1 MVMFKAHTKA
11 AGMIAAA
18 ALLAALCT
26 AFAHTP
32 ALASEVESPFTKVE
46 SFAEDIRDYV
56 GGVADEAAAQ
66 AEAEA
71 LAGRRQSVVAEADA
85 QLGVPYSY
93 GGTTPSGFDCSGF
106 TRWVFSHAL
115 GRELPRTAAEQ
126 SALGTG
132 VSLDEL
138 VPGDL
143 LFWGSGS
150 GVYHVGIYAGNGEYI
165 HGRRPRHARH
175 LRLFRPRLRQAR
187 YRLGRHG
194 RGVKMTPF
202 ISENGRRAPIVQK
215 PYLLPLRRCHADSA
229 RKCQF
234 SNGKDALLAK

>member
-1 MVMFKAHTKA
+1 MPESLPQKPPKSPKTQD
-11 AGMIAAA
+11 
-18 ALLAALCT
+18 
-26 AFAHTP
+26 FAR
-32 ALASEVESPFTKVE
+32 EIKE
-46 SFAEDIRDYV
+46 YV
-56 GGVADEAAAQ
+56 GDVADEAAAQ

-71 LAGRRQSVVAEADA
+71 LEGRRQSVVAEADA

-126 SALGTG
+126 SALGVG

-150 GVYHVGIYAGNGEYI
+150 GVYHVGIYAGDGEYI
-165 HGRRPRHARH
+165 HASTGGGRVMLAT
-175 LRLFRPRLRQAR
+175 FD
-187 YRLGRHG
+187 Y
-194 RGVKMTPF
+194 F
-202 ISENGRRAPIVQK
+202 AP
-215 PYLLPLRRCHADSA
+215 D
-229 RKCQF
+229 F
-234 SNGKDALLAK
+234 AKRVIE

>member
-11 AGMIAAA
+11 AGMIVAA

-32 ALASEVESPFTKVE
+32 AHASEVESPFTKVE
-46 SFAEDIRDYV
+46 SFAQDIRDYV
-56 GGVADEAAAQ
+56 GGVADEAAAAAQAQ

-71 LAGRRQSVVAEADA
+71 LAGRRQSVVDEAAA
-85 QLGVPYSY
+85 QLGVPYAY

-143 LFWGSGS
+143 LFWGRGS
-150 GVYHVGIYAGNGEYI
+150 GVYHVGIYVGDGEYI
-165 HGRRPRHARH
+165 HASTGGGR
-175 LRLFRPRLRQAR
+175 
-187 YRLGRHG
+187 
-194 RGVKMTPF
+194 VM
-202 ISENGRRAPIVQK
+202 RATFDYFAPDFAQRVIE
-215 PYLLPLRRCHADSA
+215 
-229 RKCQF
+229 
-234 SNGKDALLAK
+234 

>member
-56 GGVADEAAAQ
+56 GSVAEEAAERAEAADRARALKKKRVSVVDEA
-66 AEAEA
+66 
-71 LAGRRQSVVAEADA
+71 LG
-85 QLGVPYSY
+85 QLGVPYAY

-126 SALGTG
+126 SALGRG
-132 VSLDEL
+132 VSLDKL
-138 VPGDL
+138 ASGDL
-143 LFWGSGS
+143 LFWGSGE
-150 GVYHVGIYAGNGEYI
+150 GVYHVGIYVSDGKLVHASPSNG
-165 HGRRPRHARH
+165 G
-175 LRLFRPRLRQAR
+175 
-187 YRLGRHG
+187 
-194 RGVKMTPF
+194 
-202 ISENGRRAPIVQK
+202 IVQTTLEYYT
-215 PYLLPLRRCHADSA
+215 PD
-229 RKCQF
+229 F
-234 SNGKDALLAK
+234 AKRIIG

>member
-11 AGMIAAA
+11 AGMIVAA

-32 ALASEVESPFTKVE
+32 AYASEVESPFTKVE

-71 LAGRRQSVVAEADA
+71 LEGRRQSVVAEADA

-106 TRWVFSHAL
+106 TRWVFFL
-115 GRELPRTAAEQ
+115 AA
-126 SALGTG
+126 GHDG
-132 VSLDEL
+132 
-138 VPGDL
+138 G
-143 LFWGSGS
+143 
-150 GVYHVGIYAGNGEYI
+150 
-165 HGRRPRHARH
+165 
-175 LRLFRPRLRQAR
+175 
-187 YRLGRHG
+187 
-194 RGVKMTPF
+194 
-202 ISENGRRAPIVQK
+202 
-215 PYLLPLRRCHADSA
+215 
-229 RKCQF
+229 
-234 SNGKDALLAK
+234 DALFQLRAAAHGGRVMRATFDYFAPDFAKRVID

>member
-11 AGMIAAA
+11 AGMIVAA

-26 AFAHTP
+26 AFSHP
-32 ALASEVESPFTKVE
+32 AAYASEVESPFTKTQD
-46 SFAEDIRDYV
+46 FAREIKEYV
-56 GGVADEAAAQ
+56 GDVADEAAAQ
-66 AEAEA
+66 T
-71 LAGRRQSVVAEADA
+71 EADA

-126 SALGTG
+126 SALGVG

-150 GVYHVGIYAGNGEYI
+150 GVYHVGIYAGDGEYI
-165 HGRRPRHARH
+165 HASTGGGR
-175 LRLFRPRLRQAR
+175 
-187 YRLGRHG
+187 
-194 RGVKMTPF
+194 VM
-202 ISENGRRAPIVQK
+202 RATFDYFAP
-215 PYLLPLRRCHADSA
+215 D
-229 RKCQF
+229 F
-234 SNGKDALLAK
+234 AKRVIE

>member
-26 AFAHTP
+26 AFAHP
-32 ALASEVESPFTKVE
+32 AAYASEVESPFTKTQD
-46 SFAEDIRDYV
+46 FAREIKEYV
-56 GGVADEAAAQ
+56 GDVADEAAAQ
-66 AEAEA
+66 
-71 LAGRRQSVVAEADA
+71 AEADA

-106 TRWVFSHAL
+106 THWVFSHAL

-126 SALGTG
+126 SALGVG

-150 GVYHVGIYAGNGEYI
+150 GVYHVGIYAGDGEYI
-165 HGRRPRHARH
+165 HASTGGGR
-175 LRLFRPRLRQAR
+175 
-187 YRLGRHG
+187 
-194 RGVKMTPF
+194 VM
-202 ISENGRRAPIVQK
+202 RATFDYFAP
-215 PYLLPLRRCHADSA
+215 D
-229 RKCQF
+229 F
-234 SNGKDALLAK
+234 AKRVIE

>member
-11 AGMIAAA
+11 AGMIVAA

-26 AFAHTP
+26 AFSHTP
-32 ALASEVESPFTKVE
+32 AYASEVESPFTKVE

-71 LAGRRQSVVAEADA
+71 LEGRRQSVVAEADA

-150 GVYHVGIYAGNGEYI
+150 GVYHVGIYAGDGEYI
-165 HGRRPRHARH
+165 HASTGGGR
-175 LRLFRPRLRQAR
+175 
-187 YRLGRHG
+187 
-194 RGVKMTPF
+194 VM
-202 ISENGRRAPIVQK
+202 RATFDYFAP
-215 PYLLPLRRCHADSA
+215 D
-229 RKCQF
+229 F
-234 SNGKDALLAK
+234 AKRVID

>member
-56 GGVADEAAAQ
+56 GGVADEAA
-66 AEAEA
+66 
-71 LAGRRQSVVAEADA
+71 A

-165 HGRRPRHARH
+165 HASTGGGR
-175 LRLFRPRLRQAR
+175 
-187 YRLGRHG
+187 
-194 RGVKMTPF
+194 VM
-202 ISENGRRAPIVQK
+202 RATFDYFAP
-215 PYLLPLRRCHADSA
+215 D
-229 RKCQF
+229 F
-234 SNGKDALLAK
+234 AKRVID